1 MTGVKTAALNG
12 MRVLDMTQYEAGT
25 SATQMLA
32 WLGADIVKVESPAG
46 DPGRKVFTTGSDD
59 SQYFFNYNSN
69 KRSIVLDL
77 KQSRGRDLLLD
88 LVPKFD
94 VFVENFGPGVIE
106 RLDLGYDILRERNPA
121 LIYVRIK
128 GYGLSGPYSG
138 WKCFDPLAQAAS
150 GAVSVTGHAD
160 GPPIKPGPTFADT
173 GTGMQ
178 TALAITAAWV
188 QRLQTGVGQEIE
200 LSMQEVMTMFMRT
213 TGVSYWADEVVPR
226 QGHSAGAPS
235 GMYPCAPAD
244 VGSDG
249 GPDGGSD
256 GSNDYVHMLV
266 ATSRMW
272 DQLCVVS
279 GREDL
284 LVDPRF
290 ETARARSENAEA
302 LDTEIRAWTTQYTK
316 HDAMR
321 ILCDAGVAASAI
333 FDTMDV
339 FHDPHL
345 AERGFIETVQ
355 HPAEGEITLMKS
367 PIRMS
372 ESEVPLEPAPIFGA
386 NTEEILTGE
395 LGLSAEE
402 VEALNASG
410 VVHSRPGLAFEASVE
425 K

>member
-1 MTGVKTAALNG
+1 MTTGLQPTGPKTTALDG

-59 SQYFFNYNSN
+59 SQYFLNYNSN

-106 RLDLGYDILRERNPA
+106 KLDLGYDVLRERNPA
-121 LIYVRIK
+121 LIYARIK

-150 GAVSVTGHAD
+150 GAVSVTGSAG
-160 GPPIKPGPTFADT
+160 GPPVKPGPTFADT
-173 GTGMQ
+173 STGMQ
-178 TALAITAAWV
+178 TALAITAAWA
-188 QRLQTGVGQEIE
+188 QRLQSGLGQEIE

-213 TGVSYWADEVVPR
+213 TGVSYWADAIVPR

-235 GMYPCAPAD
+235 GMYPCAPTDDDPEGTNA
-244 VGSDG
+244 
-249 GPDGGSD
+249 
-256 GSNDYVHMLV
+256 YVHMLV

-272 DQLCVVS
+272 DQLCVAIA
-279 GREDL
+279 REDL

-290 ETARARSENAEA
+290 EMARQRSENAEA
-302 LDTEIRAWTTQYTK
+302 LDAEIRAWTTQHSK
-316 HDAMR
+316 QDAMR
-321 ILCDAGVAASAI
+321 ILCEAGVAASAI

-339 FHDPHL
+339 FRDPHL
-345 AERGFIETVQ
+345 AERGFIEKVQ
-355 HPAEGEITLMKS
+355 HPVEGEITLMRS

-386 NTEEILTGE
+386 NTEEILSAE
-395 LGLSAEE
+395 LGMSVEE
-402 VEALNASG
+402 IEALNVSG
-410 VVHSRPGLAFEASVE
+410 VVHSRPGQAFEASVE